1 MRIDIVS
8 FSSNG
13 LNMAGR
19 VADALRAEND
29 VHTARCGAGGVELQQ
44 WTAHAFKQSRAL
56 IFVGAAGI
64 AVRAIAPHLAGKT
77 VDPAVIVIDET
88 GKYVIPILSGH
99 IGGGNALASNLAK
112 VLGAEPVITTATDRR
127 GVIAFDSWAKQ
138 QGMRIRNVSAIKTVS
153 AALLAGEQALV
164 YSIFPIAGALPDQ
177 IVIVDSQ
184 YQADVVIS
192 IFDSAPEQA
201 LHLIPPT
208 ATLGIGCRKNTS
220 METIETLFR
229 DVCREMNICP
239 EAVEQAASIDLKT
252 DEPGI
257 IEFCDTH
264 GIPFVTYSA
273 AELAAVPGEFSASEL
288 VREKIGVD
296 NVCERAAVLASRGT
310 ILLPK
315 RAKNGC
321 TMALAL
327 SPYTVRFGAGD
338 ENG

>member
-29 VHTARCGAGGVELQQ
+29 VHTARCGAGGEELQQ

-64 AVRAIAPHLAGKT
+64 AVRAIAPHLVGKT

-99 IGGGNALASNLAK
+99 IGGGNALANILAK
-112 VLGAEPVITTATDRR
+112 ALNAEAVITTATDRR
-127 GVIAFDSWAKQ
+127 GLIAFDSWAKQ
-138 QGMRIRNVSAIKTVS
+138 QGMHIRNVSAIKSVS
-153 AALLAGEQALV
+153 AALLAGERARV
-164 YSIFPIAGALPDQ
+164 YSIFPIGGAVPEQ
-177 IVIVDSQ
+177 IVLVDLQ
-184 YQADVVIS
+184 NQADVVIS
-192 IFDSAPEQA
+192 IFASAREQA
-201 LHLIPPT
+201 LHLIPPI

-220 METIETLFR
+220 VETIETLFR
-229 DVCREMNICP
+229 EVCQEMNICP
-239 EAVEQAASIDLKT
+239 EAIEQVASIDLKN

-257 IEFCDTH
+257 IQFCEQYS
-264 GIPFVTYSA
+264 IPFVTYSA
-273 AELAAVPGEFSASEL
+273 AELAAVQGEFSASEL
-288 VREKIGVD
+288 VREKTGVD
-296 NVCERAAVLASRGT
+296 NVCERAAVLASQGT
-310 ILLPK
+310 ILMPK
-315 RAKNGC
+315 MTKNGC

-327 SPYTVRFGAGD
+327 SPYTVRFAVGG
-338 ENG
+338 EHG